1 MSNSNSKSGNRSSQN
16 LKIFQNNWRKKKMAK
31 RKRFFAWSP
40 LRTLMKRAGARIV
53 SRDAVDTL
61 LWYLEER
68 SKKLTA
74 AALNFAKHSKRKKIT
89 AGDIQLATEYI

>member
-1 MSNSNSKSGNRSSQN
+1 
-16 LKIFQNNWRKKKMAK
+16 
-31 RKRFFAWSP
+31 
-40 LRTLMKRAGARIV
+40 MKRAGARIV